1 MNRAL
6 RLACAVCALLLAC
19 GGAEHP
25 ATRLLADRFAAPGVA
40 RARRAAPDLVAAAE
54 QARSTAE
61 AARARGDTDAERDA
75 TTCARLYLEAALI
88 EARRADEERA
98 RAAAERAAQAA
109 NEAAHNDETAR
120 LDIEETT
127 TRRAA
132 ALVAETE
139 LARALAR
146 AQASEPRRGARL
158 PSGDVEDARTAARAL
173 ARRARLLLAA
183 AVALGATEAETRPAE
198 AQLTAYQAA
207 LAPHARGAEPQIAD
221 ALAAADA
228 ARRAAERVLGAARAR
243 LGAPGPEAVA
253 ALVET
258 ARIAGVTA
266 QLGERG
272 VIVYAEAF
280 RGTASAPDA
289 RAVGALATVL
299 RSHPTGPVL
308 VELEGSRDAAG
319 ARLARTRAT
328 RLVQALTAAGI
339 PASRLTA
346 PTMEPAAPLDGVAA
360 RAALVFSAYAAR

>member
-1 MNRAL
+1 MSRAL
-6 RLACAVCALLLAC
+6 RLAGAMCALLTAC

-25 ATRLLADRFAAPGVA
+25 ATRLLADRFAARGVA
-40 RARRAAPDLVAAAE
+40 QARVAAPDLIAAAE
-54 QARSTAE
+54 QARGAAE
-61 AARARGDTDAERDA
+61 AAHARGDVDAERDA
-75 TTCARLYLEAALI
+75 TTCARLYLEAALV
-88 EARRADEERA
+88 ESRRTAEGRA
-98 RAAAERAAQAA
+98 RATAERAAQAA
-109 NEAAHNDETAR
+109 NEAAQRDEAAR
-120 LDIEETT
+120 LAIEETT

-183 AVALGATEAETRPAE
+183 AGALGATEAETRLVE

-207 LAPHARGAEPQIAD
+207 LAPRARGAEPQIAD

-228 ARRAAERVLGAARAR
+228 ARRAAESVLGVARSR

-258 ARIAGVTA
+258 ARIAGVAA

-272 VIVYAEAF
+272 VSVYAEAF
-280 RGTASAPDA
+280 RGAASAPEA

-299 RSHPTGPVL
+299 RSHAIGPVL
-308 VELEGSRDAAG
+308 VEFEGSRDAAG

-328 RLVQALTAAGI
+328 RLVRALTAAGI
-339 PASRLTA
+339 PAARLTA
-346 PTMEPAAPLDGVAA
+346 PTLDPAAPPDGVAA
-360 RAALVFSAYAAR
+360 RAVLVFSAYAVH